1 MNCKLFFI
9 FQNMEGVLM
18 DKMMILMMMMNNLN
32 QMILIKMKMLS
43 QNKKMNDLYENYAFN
58 IRFIL
63 YFNNKLNFVKIN
75 IKELLYIF

>member
-1 MNCKLFFI
+1 
-9 FQNMEGVLM
+9 M